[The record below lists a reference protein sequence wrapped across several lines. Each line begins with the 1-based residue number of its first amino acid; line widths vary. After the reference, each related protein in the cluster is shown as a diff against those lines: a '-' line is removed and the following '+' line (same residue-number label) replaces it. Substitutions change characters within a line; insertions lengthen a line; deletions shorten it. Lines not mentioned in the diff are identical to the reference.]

1 MQGAKDDARLLLKLD
16 PLVRAILS
24 GQHGNIL
31 MQGETGSGKSTC
43 LEGGTSEAGTPRQG
57 LVPQLLAALLNGSVP
72 VSSAPTVP
80 SLIGAATVKL
90 RMVEVRL
97 SGPRTYLGDETFDS
111 ARAAFAAY
119 RTAMKRVD
127 KADRV
132 GGLPGERQSSRSW
145 CCLTLVSDV
154 FAAWTLLTITD
165 RPFRRLVVHHW

>member
-1 MQGAKDDARLLLKLD
+1 MLLKLD
-16 PLVRAILS
+16 PLVRATLS

-43 LEGGTSEAGTPRQG
+43 LEGDTGEAGMPRQG
-57 LVPQLLAALLNGSVP
+57 LVSQLLAALINGSVS
-72 VSSAPTVP
+72 VSSALTALTPIATV
-80 SLIGAATVKL
+80 TVKL
-90 RMVEVRL
+90 RLVEVRL
-97 SGPRTYLGDETFDS
+97 SGPRTHLSNETFDS

-119 RTAMKRVD
+119 RTAMRRVD

-145 CCLTLVSDV
+145 CCLTLVSDLL
-154 FAAWTLLTITD
+154 ARRTLLMVTD